1 LKRKCSIC
9 KEKGHD
15 KRQCPKTE
23 ELKRQVQKI
32 RRDRANVFVGSA
44 FANTLGSA
52 ITYALLS
59 QRLQR
64 QGWLENL
71 AGEGLDLAI
80 LGGGIYRA
88 EPSMVIGALISQV
101 ILETDTTMDKVVED
115 IITTLGEAEEES
127 DIYVPPPPMVEDPV
141 SGEDVIIDPF
151 PLTGSGTII

>member
-1 LKRKCSIC
+1 MACSVC

-23 ELKRQVQKI
+23 ELKIQTIRL
-32 RRDRANVFVGSA
+32 RRDRANVFIGSA

-59 QRLQR
+59 QKLQR
-64 QGWLENL
+64 QGYWENI
-71 AGEGLDLAI
+71 AGETLDATI
-80 LGGGIYRA
+80 LGAGIFQA

-101 ILETDTTMDKVVED
+101 LLETDLNMDSIVEE
-115 IITTLGEAEEES
+115 IITTIGERDTIATEPPHEGES
-127 DIYVPPPPMVEDPV
+127 
-141 SGEDVIIDPF
+141 F